1 MPKTRLR
8 VHVRGTV
15 QGVGFRPFIYR
26 LARDEGLAGWVRN
39 DSSGVVIEVEGPTA
53 RVERFV
59 ARLPAE
65 APPVSDIAEV
75 HHLAVEATGEEG
87 FRIVHSERLPDALA
101 EIPPDL
107 GLCDDCR
114 REMLDPDDRRHLYP
128 FINCTNC
135 GPRFTIAESLPYDRP
150 FTSMKP
156 FTLCPDCQREYDD
169 PADRRFHAQ
178 PNACW
183 VCGPRLTL
191 LDPSGTQVDTDDP
204 VVAVGE
210 ALREGKIAAVKG
222 LGGFHLACDA
232 THEQTVQTLRQRKWR
247 EKKPFAVMVPDLEA
261 ARRLCELT
269 EAEERLLASYR
280 KPIVLCRKR
289 PDHPL
294 ARAVAPASQ
303 FFGLML
309 PYTPLHVLLMRQGF
323 AALVMT
329 SANRTDEPIAID
341 NDECLDRL
349 GTVADLF
356 LVHDRAIIRRS
367 DDSVTR
373 VFRDEPIVQR
383 RARGYVPTAVP
394 VGVEGPVLALGG
406 DLKNTICIVRRGRAY
421 LSQHVGDLEHAEAHD
436 FYGETI
442 AHFKAILET
451 DPALVAHDLHPGY
464 HSTAYAHR
472 LAQTR
477 GTGFQPVTEPED
489 ESTGRMPVPQ
499 GEEDARRPT
508 KTRGTGFQPMV
519 DGEEPDTGKMP
530 VPREGEVELVGVQHH
545 HAHAVACM
553 AEHGLE
559 GPVIGVALDGTGY
572 GADGKVWGGEFLVA
586 TLADFKRMAHL
597 AYVPMPGGERA
608 IQEPW
613 RMAVAYLG
621 EAVPELRKLPI
632 DADKLDAVEQL
643 LASRACGP
651 ETSSMGRLFDGV
663 SALLGVCT
671 RVSYEGQA
679 AIELEAAAEPSDPLY
694 YPFNLDVTDSP
705 CTVHPSEIVAGVLA
719 DLRAGTPKGVV
730 ATRFHQTV
738 VELIDVVCQRIRRES
753 GLDSVV
759 LSGGCFQN
767 RLLLEGA
774 CEALERHGFDV
785 HYHRLVPTN
794 DGGLALGQAVAA
806 CAKARDA

>member
-1 MPKTRLR
+1 VASQTTTRYR
-8 VHVRGTV
+8 IHVRGTV

-26 LARDEGLAGWVRN
+26 LARDEALAGWVRN
-39 DSSGVVIEVEGPTA
+39 DSTGVVIEVEGQA
-53 RVERFV
+53 ERV
-59 ARLPAE
+59 ARFLERLAAE
-65 APPVSDIAEV
+65 APPVADIAEV
-75 HHLAVEATGEEG
+75 SHEAVAPEG
-87 FRIVHSERLPDALA
+87 AAAFEIARSERLPDALA

-114 REMLDPDDRRHLYP
+114 REMLDPADRRHLYP

-156 FTLCPDCQREYDD
+156 FTMCPDCQREYDD

-183 VCGPRLTL
+183 ACGPRLAL
-191 LDPSGTQVDTDDP
+191 LDASGTQVDTDDP
-204 VVAVGE
+204 VGTVGE
-210 ALREGKIAAVKG
+210 ALRCGRIAAVKG

-232 THEQTVQTLRQRKWR
+232 TNEEAVQTLRQRKWR
-247 EKKPFAVMVPDLEA
+247 EKKPFAVMVPDLDA
-261 ARRLCELT
+261 ARRLCELSD
-269 EAEERLLASYR
+269 AEERLLASYR
-280 KPIVLCRKR
+280 KPIVLSRKR

-303 FFGLML
+303 YFGLML

-323 AALVMT
+323 VALVMT

-341 NDECLDRL
+341 NDECLHRL

-373 VFRDEPIVQR
+373 VFRDEPLVQR
-383 RARGYVPTAVP
+383 RARGYVPAAIP

-406 DLKNTICIVRRGRAY
+406 DLKNTICIIRKGRAY

-442 AHFKAILET
+442 AHFKGILET
-451 DPALVAHDLHPGY
+451 KPGLVAHDLHPGY
-464 HSTAYAHR
+464 HSTAYARR
-472 LAQTR
+472 L
-477 GTGFQPVTEPED
+477 
-489 ESTGRMPVPQ
+489 
-499 GEEDARRPT
+499 
-508 KTRGTGFQPMV
+508 
-519 DGEEPDTGKMP
+519 
-530 VPREGEVELVGVQHH
+530 EGVELVGVQHH

-553 AEHGLE
+553 AEHGLD
-559 GPVIGVALDGTGY
+559 GPVIGVSLDGTGY
-572 GADGKVWGGEFLVA
+572 GTDGKVWGGEFLVA
-586 TLADFKRMAHL
+586 TLADFERMAHL

-608 IQEPW
+608 IKEPW

-621 EAVPELRKLPI
+621 EAVPELVGPGL
-632 DADKLDAVEQL
+632 DAERLEAVEQL
-643 LASRACGP
+643 LGRAVAGP

-663 SALLGVCT
+663 SALLGICT

-679 AIELEAAAEPSDPLY
+679 AIELEAATEPDDGVF
-694 YPFNLDVTDSP
+694 YPFHFDVTELP
-705 CTVHPSEIVAGVLA
+705 WTVDPREIVQGVLT
-719 DLRAGTPKGVV
+719 DLREGAAKGVI
-730 ATRFHQTV
+730 ATRLHNTIVQ
-738 VELIDVVCQRIRRES
+738 LIRCVCQRIRRKR
-753 GLDSVV
+753 GHNTVA

-767 RLLLEGA
+767 MLLLDGASRLL
-774 CEALERHGFDV
+774 ERDGFEV
-785 HYHRLVPTN
+785 HAHRRVPTN
-794 DGGLALGQAVAA
+794 DGGLSLGQAVAA
-806 CAKARDA
+806 CAKRRGS